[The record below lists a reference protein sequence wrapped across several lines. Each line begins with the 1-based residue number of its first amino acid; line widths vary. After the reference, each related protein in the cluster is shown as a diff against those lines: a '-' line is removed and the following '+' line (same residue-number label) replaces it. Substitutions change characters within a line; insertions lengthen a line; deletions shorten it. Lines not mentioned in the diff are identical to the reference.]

1 MLKLIKKHY
10 MQLLASAIFI
20 SVFLYQF
27 FCLVKI
33 PYIKQYSLQ
42 EINYINLSVYLLM
55 VLLVISLIYN
65 IVICLTIEIS
75 ISFRLNNIRVIT
87 PYQETIRICVSKILI
102 SKRYKSFSVYRCW
115 FIVFSLNT
123 FEKYYERITLWKT
136 KK

>member
-10 MQLLASAIFI
+10 MPLLASAIFI

-33 PYIKQYSLQ
+33 PFIKQYSLQ
-42 EINYINLSVYLLM
+42 EINYINLLVYLLV
-55 VLLVISLIYN
+55 VLLVVSLIYN
-65 IVICLTIEIS
+65 FALCLTIEIS
-75 ISFRLNNIRVIT
+75 ISFRLSNIRVT
-87 PYQETIRICVSKILI
+87 KPYQETIRTCVSKILI

-115 FIVFSLNT
+115 FIVFSINA